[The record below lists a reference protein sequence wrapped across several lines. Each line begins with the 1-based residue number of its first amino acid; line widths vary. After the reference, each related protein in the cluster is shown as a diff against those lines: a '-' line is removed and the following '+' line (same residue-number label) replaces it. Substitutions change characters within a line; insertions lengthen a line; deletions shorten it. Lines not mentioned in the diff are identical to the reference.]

1 MVRLPNSIVT
11 SLRTINYLTMKN
23 NYTGRRNFIKSATAL
38 TGAMAG
44 LSFLPAAVQAAA
56 NAADTPGNPTR
67 IIPPPAPLGNP
78 ANDQNIIGPKEG
90 YSPQIGTLVSMMA
103 WLRPQVIN
111 SIKSLSVE
119 QLDFLLDD
127 KANTIGAL
135 AFHLSAT
142 DAFYH
147 EHTFKNLEWGKWDQS
162 VNDKFGTAMELGDE
176 GRKKIKGNN
185 AQFYIDLLQ
194 QTRESTL
201 AEFKKRDDKWLM
213 TVDEKWYW
221 GPTNNYCK
229 WFHVTEHESHHLGQ
243 MNLLKSR
250 LPGAKSTNNG

>member
-1 MVRLPNSIVT
+1 
-11 SLRTINYLTMKN
+11 MKN
-23 NYTGRRNFIKSATAL
+23 NYTGRRNFIKAATAL

-44 LSFLPAAVQAAA
+44 LSLLPAAAQAAA
-56 NAADTPGNPTR
+56 NTLGNPVTNSTNPTGP
-67 IIPPPAPLGNP
+67 IIPPPAGPA
-78 ANDQNIIGPKEG
+78 ANDLNIIGPKEG

-135 AFHLSAT
+135 AFHLAAT

-147 EHTFKNLEWGKWDQS
+147 EHTFKGVEWGKFDPA
-162 VNDKFGTAMELGDE
+162 VAEKFNAAMELGDV
-176 GRKKIKGNN
+176 GRKNIKGHN
-185 AQFYIDLLQ
+185 ADFYINILQ
-194 QTRESTL
+194 ETREKTL
-201 AEFKKRDDKWLM
+201 AEFKKRDDKWLLA
-213 TVDEKWYW
+213 VDEKWYW

-250 LPGAKSTNNG
+250 VPGAKPATNG

>member
-1 MVRLPNSIVT
+1 
-11 SLRTINYLTMKN
+11 MKKTP
-23 NYTGRRNFIKSATAL
+23 TGRRDFIRSATAL

-44 LSFLPAAVQAAA
+44 LSLLPNVSWGNTLVSAPATNAPGA
-56 NAADTPGNPTR
+56 NAPGIKT
-67 IIPPPAPLGNP
+67 PAPF

-135 AFHLSAT
+135 AFHLAAT

-147 EHTFKNLEWGKWDQS
+147 EHTLKGIEWGKWDKS
-162 VNDKFGTAMELGDE
+162 VEDKFGAAMELGDA

-185 AQFYIDLLQ
+185 AGFYIDMLQ

-201 AEFKKRDDKWLM
+201 AEFKKRDDKWLLA
-213 TVDEKWYW
+213 VDEKWYW

-243 MNLLKSR
+243 INLLKSR
-250 LPGAKSTNNG
+250 LPGAKSNSNG

>member
-1 MVRLPNSIVT
+1 
-11 SLRTINYLTMKN
+11 MKN
-23 NYTGRRNFIKSATAL
+23 TPTGRRNFIQSAAAF
-38 TGAMAG
+38 TGALAG
-44 LSFLPAAVQAAA
+44 LSVLPNTAWAAPVNPEAAA
-56 NAADTPGNPTR
+56 TSTLPPGPT
-67 IIPPPAPLGNP
+67 IKAPAPPATDL
-78 ANDQNIIGPKEG
+78 NIIGPKEG

-111 SIKSLSVE
+111 SIKGLSVE

-135 AFHLSAT
+135 AFHLAAT

-147 EHTFKNLEWGKWDQS
+147 EHTFKGLEWGKWDQS
-162 VNDKFGTAMELGDE
+162 ISEKFGAAMELGDA

-185 AQFYIDLLQ
+185 ADFYLNVLQ
-194 QTRESTL
+194 ETRENTL
-201 AEFKKRDDKWLM
+201 AEFKKRDDNWLM
-213 TVDEKWYW
+213 SVDQKWYW

-243 MNLLKSR
+243 INLLKSR
-250 LPGAKSTNNG
+250 LPGAKSANNG